1 MILWISFSS
10 VLALL
15 IFLLTRWVGVTVEK
29 LEAGTKVKLYFAWL
43 KFTVYPGDSEKKDG
57 EKKKREEVEKKRE
70 GGKKKDKFKK
80 GADFLRLGT
89 EIIGIIK
96 YIIKFLGRH
105 GRIAELKLWGRIGA
119 GDPYLTGTLT
129 GLIEALK
136 GVFTRSFSSA
146 RVEVQPEFGEEKLE
160 LAGIFGVEI
169 RVIQLFVLIILILW
183 KLPKRKVWKL
193 VRNS

>member
-1 MILWISFSS
+1 MILWITLSS

-29 LEAGTKVKLYFAWL
+29 LEAGTTVKLNFARL
-43 KFTVYPGDSEKKDG
+43 KFTVYPGGSGKKGG
-57 EKKKREEVEKKRE
+57 EKKKREEVEQKTEE
-70 GGKKKDKFKK
+70 GQQEDKFKK
-80 GADFLRLGT
+80 GIDFLKLGT
-89 EIIGIIK
+89 EITGIIK

-105 GRIAELKLWGRIGA
+105 GRVAELELWGRIGT

-146 RVEVQPEFGEEKLE
+146 RVEIQPEFGEEKLE

-169 RVIQLFVLIILILW
+169 RIIQLFVLLILILW
-183 KLPKRKVWKL
+183 KLPKRKVWKM

>member
-1 MILWISFSS
+1 MILWITLSS

-29 LEAGTKVKLYFAWL
+29 LEAGTTVKLYFARL
-43 KFTVYPGDSEKKDG
+43 KFTVYPGGSGKKGG
-57 EKKKREEVEKKRE
+57 EKKKREEVEQKTE
-70 GGKKKDKFKK
+70 GGQQEDKFKK
-80 GADFLRLGT
+80 GIDFLKLGT
-89 EIIGIIK
+89 KITGIIK

-105 GRIAELKLWGRIGA
+105 GRVAELELWGRIGT

-146 RVEVQPEFGEEKLE
+146 RVEIQPEFGEEKLE

-169 RVIQLFVLIILILW
+169 RLIHLVFLVFLILW

-193 VRNS
+193 SRNS

>member
-1 MILWISFSS
+1 MILWIALSS

-29 LEAGTKVKLYFAWL
+29 LEAGTTVRLNFARL
-43 KFTVYPGDSEKKDG
+43 KFTVYPGGSGKKGG
-57 EKKKREEVEKKRE
+57 EKKKREEVEQKTEE
-70 GGKKKDKFKK
+70 GQQEDKFKK
-80 GADFLRLGT
+80 GIDFLKLGT
-89 EIIGIIK
+89 EITGIIK

-105 GRIAELKLWGRIGA
+105 GRVAELELWGRIGT

-146 RVEVQPEFGEEKLE
+146 RVEIQPEFGEEKLE

-169 RVIQLFVLIILILW
+169 RIIQLFVLLILILW
-183 KLPKRKVWKL
+183 KLPKRKVWKM

>member
-1 MILWISFSS
+1 MILWIALSS

-29 LEAGTKVKLYFAWL
+29 LEAGTTVKLYFARL
-43 KFTVYPGDSEKKDG
+43 KFTVYPGGSGKKGG
-57 EKKKREEVEKKRE
+57 EKKKREEVEQKTEE
-70 GGKKKDKFKK
+70 GQQEDKFKK
-80 GADFLRLGT
+80 GIDFLKLGT
-89 EIIGIIK
+89 EITGIIK

-105 GRIAELKLWGRIGA
+105 GRVAELELWGRIGT

-146 RVEVQPEFGEEKLE
+146 RVEIQPEFGEEKLE

-169 RVIQLFVLIILILW
+169 RIIQLFVLLILILW
-183 KLPKRKVWKL
+183 KLPKRKVWKM

>member
-1 MILWISFSS
+1 MILWITLSS

-29 LEAGTKVKLYFAWL
+29 LEAGTTVKLYFARL
-43 KFTVYPGDSEKKDG
+43 KFTVYPGGSGKKGG
-57 EKKKREEVEKKRE
+57 EKKKREEVEQKTEE
-70 GGKKKDKFKK
+70 GQQEDKFKK
-80 GADFLRLGT
+80 GIDFLKLGT
-89 EIIGIIK
+89 KITGIIK

-105 GRIAELKLWGRIGA
+105 GRVAELELWGRIGT

-146 RVEVQPEFGEEKLE
+146 RVEIQPEFGEEKLE

-169 RVIQLFVLIILILW
+169 RIIQLFVLLILILW
-183 KLPKRKVWKL
+183 KLPKRKVWKM

>member
-1 MILWISFSS
+1 MILWITLSS

-29 LEAGTKVKLYFAWL
+29 LEAGTTVKLYFARL
-43 KFTVYPGDSEKKDG
+43 KFTVYPGGSGKKGG
-57 EKKKREEVEKKRE
+57 EKKKREEVEQKTE
-70 GGKKKDKFKK
+70 GGQQEDKFKK
-80 GADFLRLGT
+80 RIDFLKLGT
-89 EIIGIIK
+89 KITGIIK

-105 GRIAELKLWGRIGA
+105 GRVAELELWGRIGT

-146 RVEVQPEFGEEKLE
+146 RVEIQPEFGEEKLE

-169 RVIQLFVLIILILW
+169 RIIQLFVLLILILW
-183 KLPKRKVWKL
+183 KLPKRKVWKM